1 MMIIGAPGM
10 TGSDAAVDFTAFFGA
25 EYERLFQSLYLLCGN
40 KSDAEDLAQETMAR
54 AFERWDRVVAAET
67 PTGYIFQIGFNLH
80 RSMLRRARRALTG
93 GSRVAVKADPNL
105 GQTRLEVLEALSSLP
120 AAQRQALVLVE
131 WLGFSAEEAGHI
143 LRIAPSSV
151 RGRLH
156 RARGS
161 LRETFGGIDA

>member
-1 MMIIGAPGM
+1 M
-10 TGSDAAVDFTAFFGA
+10 TGSDAAVDFAAFFGA

-40 KSDAEDLAQETMAR
+40 KADAEDLAQETMAR
-54 AFERWDRVVAAET
+54 AFERWDRVMAAET

-93 GSRVAVKADPNL
+93 GSRVAVKAEPNL

>member
-1 MMIIGAPGM
+1 MGARVSQRRVFLLGLGEWAPHLGGLLAEAETM
-10 TGSDAAVDFTAFFGA
+10 EREVLAMRQKLLGA
-25 EYERLFQSLYLLCGN
+25 EHLDVALSFNNLANVLQ
-40 KSDAEDLAQETMAR
+40 AEDKLAE
-54 AFERWDRVVAAET
+54 AE
-67 PTGYIFQIGFNLH
+67 
-80 RSMLRRARRALTG
+80 
-93 GSRVAVKADPNL
+93 
-105 GQTRLEVLEALSSLP
+105 SL
-120 AAQRQALVLVE
+120 QRQALVLVE